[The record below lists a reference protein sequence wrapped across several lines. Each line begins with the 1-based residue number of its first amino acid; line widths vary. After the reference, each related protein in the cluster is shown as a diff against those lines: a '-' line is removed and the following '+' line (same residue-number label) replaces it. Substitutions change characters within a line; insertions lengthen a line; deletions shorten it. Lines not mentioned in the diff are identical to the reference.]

1 MDSQAQQTFWL
12 TGASSGIGKALT
24 IELAKQGH
32 KLIISSR
39 RREELDKLSSE
50 FPDLITVLPC
60 DVSNRAEMDSLFTSN
75 LPDLERLDGIFLCA
89 GVCKYIDLPD
99 FKLDAFELVFSVN
112 YHGTVHSCAAA
123 YPLLNNSASQ
133 DNNRKKPFI
142 VGLCSMSSYLGFP
155 RAEAYGASKA
165 AMSYF
170 LNSLRADV
178 GHMIDVIP
186 VYMGFVET
194 PMTEQNNFPMPFII
208 NAEEAAK
215 GVLKQLRKRP
225 LRINFPLRL
234 HLVLGFFSNLQRL
247 WYSSVIPRMRRSGS
261 NI

>member
-1 MDSQAQQTFWL
+1 
-12 TGASSGIGKALT
+12 
-24 IELAKQGH
+24 
-32 KLIISSR
+32 
-39 RREELDKLSSE
+39 
-50 FPDLITVLPC
+50 
-60 DVSNRAEMDSLFTSN
+60 
-75 LPDLERLDGIFLCA
+75 
-89 GVCKYIDLPD
+89 
-99 FKLDAFELVFSVN
+99 
-112 YHGTVHSCAAA
+112 
-123 YPLLNNSASQ
+123 
-133 DNNRKKPFI
+133 
-142 VGLCSMSSYLGFP
+142 MSSYLGFP

-208 NAEEAAK
+208 SAEEAAK

-234 HLVLGFFSNLQRL
+234 HLILEFFSNLQRL